1 MRFTSRWMFLL
12 LGALLALSSL
22 AFALPSGAQ
31 GDFNATPVGL
41 SIYRGNGYSIGYPN
55 FWDVTD
61 RGADVFFGVGNSP
74 ICAEPGMTV
83 ASMGAANGATADQL
97 IDSYI
102 AGFTRP
108 EVDANRLDIRR
119 IGRSVLFV
127 SPCADGSPRQYRLTI
142 FVVYGQVFRVSQ
154 FAPQAAYSVWDSV
167 YLSILD
173 AFAPSSVGSSEGGSA
188 IQLPNVSPL
197 AAIAHI
203 FGGNVYVGT
212 LVDLPGRPV
221 TQGATEARPYR
232 DPSISPDGKW
242 LAFVDPNE
250 RAIYVT
256 LLTGGDLRKIAE
268 FITLGYPIAWSP
280 TSQEIAYL
288 ANVDGKLNALA
299 VKIDGSGERSLGV
312 TQAVPNAC
320 DQTPRDAL
328 EAQLWAEAGI
338 KAERPLLAWV
348 DEKTLLYS
356 IQCGMGIA
364 QLQDGKDSIIAM
376 GLAGAQLSPDN
387 TQLFGYQDIEGLPMA
402 TRYNLTKQEI
412 VTVRTDLPAY
422 QIAWSP
428 DAKAIYYATATE
440 KRVITLDNEVDKTRI
455 EAFFGSFPYTTVV
468 NEVSLR
474 RRELESGAEVE
485 LYKAEAYQI
494 GRIAPA
500 PDGSGVL
507 FSVIQSAAAQIEAF
521 NNNVSGGE
529 LRRVAP
535 VTQLLWIGISNRVA
549 TPAQWIAVSNAAVW
563 GGLGSAEAPTPT
575 AGPRRP
581 GDPTPDLRLLTRTPI
596 PQGTP
601 TATATFVPTN
611 SPTPSSARIALPTN
625 TPRPTRTQTPVG

>member
-1 MRFTSRWMFLL
+1 MRLTSRWLFLL
-12 LGALLALSSL
+12 SAVLIALSSL
-22 AFALPSGAQ
+22 VFALPSGAQ
-31 GDFNATPVGL
+31 GDFNGTPVGL
-41 SIYRGNGYSIGYPN
+41 SIYRGSGYSIGYPN
-55 FWDVTD
+55 FWDVTN

-74 ICAEPGMTV
+74 VCAEPGMTV
-83 ASMGAANGATADQL
+83 AAMGAANGATADQL

-108 EVDANRLDIRR
+108 QVDPNRLAIRQ
-119 IGRSVLFV
+119 IGRSALFV

-142 FVVYGQVFRVSQ
+142 FVVYGQAFRVSQ
-154 FAPQAAYSVWDSV
+154 FAPQAAYPAWDSV
-167 YLSILD
+167 YLSILES
-173 AFAPSSVGSSEGGSA
+173 FAPSSVGGSEGGSA
-188 IQLPNVSPL
+188 IQLPSTSPL

-242 LAFVDPNE
+242 LAFIDPNE

-256 LLTGGDLRKIAE
+256 PLTGGELRKIAE

-280 TSQEIAYL
+280 NAQEIAYL

-299 VKIDGSGERSLGV
+299 VNLDGSRERTLGV
-312 TQAVPNAC
+312 TQAAPDGCN
-320 DQTPRDAL
+320 QSPRDRL
-328 EAQLWAEAGI
+328 EAQLWEEAGI
-338 KAERPLLAWV
+338 RAERPLLAWV

-387 TQLFGYQDIEGLPMA
+387 TQLFGYQDLEGLPMS
-402 TRYNLTKQEI
+402 TRYDLTKQEI
-412 VTVRTDLPAY
+412 VTLRTDLPAY

-428 DAKAIYYATATE
+428 DGKAIYYATYTE
-440 KRVITLDNEVDKTRI
+440 KQGITLDSEADKARI
-455 EAFFGSFPYTTVV
+455 ESFFGSFPYATVV

-474 RRELESGAEVE
+474 RRELESGVEVE
-485 LYKAEAYQI
+485 LYKADAYQI
-494 GRIAPA
+494 GRILPA

-507 FSVIQSAAAQIEAF
+507 FSVVQSAAAQIEAF
-521 NNNVSGGE
+521 NNNVSVGE

-535 VTQLLWIGISNRVA
+535 ITQLYWIGISNRVA
-549 TPAQWIAVSNAAVW
+549 TPAQWIAVSHAAVW
-563 GGLGSAEAPTPT
+563 GTLGSAEAPTPT
-575 AGPRRP
+575 AGPRQP
-581 GDPTPDLRLLTRTPI
+581 GDPTPDLRLLTRTPTLSV
-596 PQGTP
+596 TP
-601 TATATFVPTN
+601 TATATAAPTN
-611 SPTPSSARIALPTN
+611 SPTPSSGRLALPTN
-625 TPRPTRTQTPVG
+625 TPRPTRTQTPIG